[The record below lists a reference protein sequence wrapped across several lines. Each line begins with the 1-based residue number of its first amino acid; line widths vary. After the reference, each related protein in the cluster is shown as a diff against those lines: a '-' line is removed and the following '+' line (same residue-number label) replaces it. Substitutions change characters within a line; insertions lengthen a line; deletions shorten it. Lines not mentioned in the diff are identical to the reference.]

1 MLLRFSLLFALIL
14 SLLVHVLIIF
24 KTRISLN
31 QNFNNKKLV
40 NVAKRSSRVKIKRYQ
55 RPSNKRKKVSR
66 LNSRLNSRRREIWQ
80 GLDFSHARGELKN
93 FEQEDSSKHYKVVEL
108 IDEQLVYPS
117 EFSEIG
123 LEGIVEIK
131 IVIDR
136 KGQFDE
142 SLSYFS
148 SKSKYLEI
156 YMRRLLRKCLRD
168 NRILTK
174 KDTGVV
180 ELIVEFDLTTE
191 LRKDNHGLSHSKY
204 LYRQAYGG
212 KTPVERGGKVL
223 TEVLGAVMNPLVL
236 LKHLPSI
243 KAAQRRRLLKKL
255 RSYQRDSYW

>member
-14 SLLVHVLIIF
+14 SLLVHVLILF
-24 KTRISLN
+24 KTSIPLN
-31 QNFNNKKLV
+31 QKINNKKLV
-40 NVAKRSSRVKIKRYQ
+40 NVAKGSSRVKIKSYQ
-55 RPSNKRKKVSR
+55 RPLNKRKKV
-66 LNSRLNSRRREIWQ
+66 SRLNSRRREIWQ
-80 GLDFSHARGELKN
+80 GLDFSHARGELKS

-156 YMRRLLRKCLRD
+156 YMRRLLRKCLRG
-168 NRILTK
+168 NRTLTK

-204 LYRQAYGG
+204 LYRQDYGG